1 MAYGKPVSLLYLK
14 VLAVGP
20 GQVGKT
26 TFIKRLLGQ
35 MQWDIDTAA
44 QESQP
49 LGSTGQAEIH
59 VVHIEYSKRTVAI
72 DLGISKWEILEESEL
87 EKHISSLVSLLKE
100 PQSSTSDSEV
110 NTDSGS
116 ERSAPHTDPIFTVED
131 HCIDSASDEVNDDSS
146 SELADEEC
154 YSSEPDEAL
163 LEHTSSSDSE
173 DEDCAL
179 DCVEQPLVDER
190 ENMNQAT
197 AETPQQLL
205 IKERLEPSLISLKEP
220 TKIDK
225 VFIEFR
231 KRRDGSMFVDRTIVS
246 LDAIINLAD
255 IGGQP
260 AFLEMLPS
268 LTVGPAMYLV
278 FMKITEG
285 LKTPYPVRFRREGSK
300 TSTRHKEY
308 LYTSEEVIFTALS
321 SIACFGNSDE
331 DVEQYVSDKTA
342 PKGTNSLAL
351 LMGTFADALKDSE
364 EDSELQQDE
373 VSKMEH
379 QLNQQ
384 LTETDFYKDELIAF
398 SDSTKGEVL
407 FRINNKSGG
416 EAEVKTYKKLLET
429 FMEQKF
435 KKFNI
440 PTPWLWFSICIK
452 ILALHEGKHAVSFED
467 CVEIGERFDMSKQM
481 VTVALQF
488 LHKYI
493 GLVMFFPGNEHLKNI
508 VICDP
513 QAVFSSISEIIFNVY
528 DPEKRTI
535 SDSKYTQ
542 FVEKGQFSIEDI
554 KLDTK
559 KERNLLPVDT
569 LVNLLVHLNI
579 AVPIPNSSMYFLPA
593 VLQTASVES
602 LALDTASENPEP
614 LCVTFRTGYLPL
626 GFVCAL
632 VASLIS
638 ECNFELLGK
647 EQGEVIYRNK
657 VMFRFR
663 GIYDIEVISWPKYC
677 EFRVSRCSS
686 ITEEFNSRDSCPLIR
701 NTIVKF
707 IDHVIGVMRQSSIFR
722 LSKDYQLAFRCPDAK
737 HSATTEGLGH
747 EPMAVIDGENLDDP
761 QTITCLICKKSN
773 FLSPTMVLWF
783 REVSACDVCKQ
794 VRLIK
799 YVNSDSGTD
808 NY

>member
-1 MAYGKPVSLLYLK
+1 M
-14 VLAVGP
+14 
-20 GQVGKT
+20 
-26 TFIKRLLGQ
+26 I
-35 MQWDIDTAA
+35 
-44 QESQP
+44 
-49 LGSTGQAEIH
+49 
-59 VVHIEYSKRTVAI
+59 
-72 DLGISKWEILEESEL
+72 EESKF
-87 EKHISSLVSLLKE
+87 EKHISSLITLLKE
-100 PQSSTSDSEV
+100 PQSRTSGSSAGISESCTHAVATVKENNSIDFDETTESDSRPEPV
-110 NTDSGS
+110 D
-116 ERSAPHTDPIFTVED
+116 EED
-131 HCIDSASDEVNDDSS
+131 HS
-146 SELADEEC
+146 SESNEVSD
-154 YSSEPDEAL
+154 
-163 LEHTSSSDSE
+163 HTSVSDDDKHE
-173 DEDCAL
+173 VQDH
-179 DCVEQPLVDER
+179 VEQPLSDDPK
-190 ENMNQAT
+190 NMKQAIVLFPLQPPEKRSQSSS
-197 AETPQQLL
+197 ASQ
-205 IKERLEPSLISLKEP
+205 EPS
-220 TKIDK
+220 KIDK
-225 VFIEFR
+225 VLFEFR
-231 KRRDGSMFVDRTIVS
+231 KRLDGSMLVDRTIVN

-278 FMKITEG
+278 FMKIIG
-285 LKTPYPVRFRREGSK
+285 LKTPYPVRFRCEGSK
-300 TSTRHKEY
+300 TSTKYKEY
-308 LYTSEEVIFTALS
+308 TYTSEEVIFTALS
-321 SIACFGNSDE
+321 SIACFGNSDQ
-331 DVEQYVSDKTA
+331 DVEQYVSDKTSL
-342 PKGTNSLAL
+342 KSTNSLAL

-364 EDSELQQDE
+364 EDSELQQDK

-384 LTETDFYKDELIAF
+384 LTETDFYKDDLIAF

-416 EAEVKTYKKLLET
+416 EGEVKKYKKLLET

-440 PTPWLWFSICIK
+440 PTPWLMFSICIK

-467 CVEIGERFDMSKQM
+467 CVEIGEHLNMSKQM

-554 KLDTK
+554 KLDSK
-559 KERNLLPVDT
+559 KGKNLLSVDA

-579 AVPIPNSSMYFLPA
+579 AVPIPNSSTYFLPA
-593 VLQTASVES
+593 VLQTTSVES
-602 LALDTASENPEP
+602 LDLDTASENPEP

-632 VASLIS
+632 VANLIS

-663 GIYDIEVISWPKYC
+663 GIYDIEVISWPKFC

-686 ITEEFNSRDSCPLIR
+686 ITEKFHSRESCPLIR
-701 NTIVKF
+701 KTIIKS
-707 IDHVIGVMRQSSIFR
+707 IDHVIGVMRQSSMFR

-737 HSATTEGLGH
+737 HSATIEGLGH
-747 EPMAVIDGENLDDP
+747 EPMAVIVGENLDDP
-761 QTITCLICKKSN
+761 QTITCLKCKKSN
-773 FLSPTMVLWF
+773 FLSPTMVVWF
-783 REVSACDVCKQ
+783 REVSACDVYKQ
-794 VRLIK
+794 I
-799 YVNSDSGTD
+799 
-808 NY
+808 